1 MSDDRKRLQAE
12 FIAVK
17 KAQQKAKKN
26 SPKNLTTKQKNFL
39 RAKSERELSRIQ
51 DLIEK
56 EDRKNPGPPMKKSEA
71 DKKEKETRQIREGT
85 IKDKIPGIGNIT
97 RKNAPSSVK
106 KERETD
112 LQRLERI
119 KKSQAKDDADFKK
132 KQEES
137 NVKKTSGKAT
147 GTSPTAGRNIRSK
160 HFIGKKLNMGG
171 AIMKNRG
178 GMFKGTY

>member
-71 DKKEKETRQIREGT
+71 DKKEKETRKIREGT

-112 LQRLERI
+112 LQRIERI
-119 KKSQAKDDADFKK
+119 KKTQAQDDADFKK

-137 NVKKTSGKAT
+137 NVKKTKGGPKLGGEFT
-147 GTSPTAGRNIRSK
+147 GPRKNVLKR
-160 HFIGKKLNMGG
+160 LNMGG

>member
-17 KAQQKAKKN
+17 KAQQKAKNNPK
-26 SPKNLTTKQKNFL
+26 KNLTTKQKKFL

-119 KKSQAKDDADFKK
+119 KKSQAQDDADFKK

-137 NVKKTSGKAT
+137 NVKKTKGGPKLGGEFT
-147 GTSPTAGRNIRSK
+147 GPRKNVLKR
-160 HFIGKKLNMGG
+160 LNMGG

>member
-17 KAQQKAKKN
+17 KAQQKAKNNPK
-26 SPKNLTTKQKNFL
+26 KNLTTKQKKFL
-39 RAKSERELSRIQ
+39 RAKSDRELSRIQ
-51 DLIEK
+51 DLMEK

-85 IKDKIPGIGNIT
+85 IKDKIPGVGNIT

-119 KKSQAKDDADFKK
+119 KKSQAQDDANFKK
-132 KQEES
+132 KQEQS
-137 NVKKTSGKAT
+137 NVNKSS
-147 GTSPTAGRNIRSK
+147 GTSVLKTGIRRNK
-160 HFIGKKLNMGG
+160 QYIGKKLNMGG

-178 GMFKGTY
+178 GIFKGTY